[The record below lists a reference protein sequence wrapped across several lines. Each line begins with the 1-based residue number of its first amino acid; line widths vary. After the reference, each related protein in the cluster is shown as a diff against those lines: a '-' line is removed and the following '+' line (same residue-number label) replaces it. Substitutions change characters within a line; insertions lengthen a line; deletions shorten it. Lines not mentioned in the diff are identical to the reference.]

1 MVENLCQ
8 LFANSA
14 KLFCSVNLRD
24 EEKNKSLQKD
34 IDALEAWSH
43 KWQILFNVGKCKCL
57 HIGSIN
63 VCWRYKMSGRYLED
77 AKEEKNLG
85 VVYQELKLH
94 RQTAAAVKKA
104 SSSLGLV
111 EKTFATLD

>member
-8 LFANSA
+8 VFANSA
-14 KLFCSVNLRD
+14 KLFYNVNLRD

-34 IDALEAWSH
+34 IEALEAWSH
-43 KWQILFNVGKCKCL
+43 KWQIPFNVGKCKCL
-57 HIGSIN
+57 HIVSIN
-63 VCWRYKMSGRYLED
+63 PCWRYKMSGRYLED
-77 AKEEKNLG
+77 VKEEKNLG

-111 EKTFATLD
+111 KKTFATLD